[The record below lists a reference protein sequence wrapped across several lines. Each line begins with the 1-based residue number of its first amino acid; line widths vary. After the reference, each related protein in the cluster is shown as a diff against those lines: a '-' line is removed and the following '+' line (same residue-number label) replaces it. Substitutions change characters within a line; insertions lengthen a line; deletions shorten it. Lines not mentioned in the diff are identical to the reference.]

1 MRTVS
6 GNNITL
12 NVAASDT
19 IADVKA
25 KIAEKEGEDVERLIY
40 GTQLEAQRT
49 LATMASHIILQSLNF
64 LDVLAEH
71 AILRSLR
78 TTSNRS
84 KLNRID

>member
-1 MRTVS
+1 MS

-49 LATMASHIILQSLNF
+49 LSDYGITHNSTIFELPRLLGGARNPEITEDNIESIETQPN
-64 LDVLAEH
+64 
-71 AILRSLR
+71 
-78 TTSNRS
+78 
-84 KLNRID
+84 